1 MEVPLASASKCEL
14 RSVIRFLSAKKVT
27 PIEIHRQLVE
37 VYGEKCMDI
46 KNVRKWSREFNSGR
60 TNVHDEERS
69 GRPSVSDA
77 IVQAVKAEMLKNRRA
92 TIRDLEKKLGGVCSS
107 ETIRHI
113 LVNNLQYHKVSA
125 RWVPKQL
132 TEDHMKR
139 RVECATKVV
148 ARFEEEGDDFLEGF
162 VTGDETWAHHY
173 TPETK
178 ESSKQW
184 RHSDSPKPKKFKA
197 TLSAGKV
204 MATVFWDRHG
214 VLLVDFMP
222 RGTTINAARY
232 CETLEKLRRAIKNKR
247 PGLLSKGVKFHHDN
261 ARPHTANVTLDL
273 LKKFGWEIIDH
284 PPYSPDVAPS
294 DYHMFP
300 ALKKHL
306 GGKKFDSDAE
316 VQKEVNTWLRE
327 ADGEWYSAGIDKFI
341 VRMRK
346 VLEKNGDYVEK

>member
-77 IVQAVKAEMLKNRRA
+77 IVQAVEAEMLKNRRA
-92 TIRDLEKKLGGVCSS
+92 TIRDLEEKLGGVCSS

-113 LVNNLQYHKVSA
+113 LVNNLQYRKVSA
-125 RWVPKQL
+125 RWVPKQ
-132 TEDHMKR
+132 
-139 RVECATKVV
+139 
-148 ARFEEEGDDFLEGF
+148 
-162 VTGDETWAHHY
+162 
-173 TPETK
+173 
-178 ESSKQW
+178 
-184 RHSDSPKPKKFKA
+184 
-197 TLSAGKV
+197 
-204 MATVFWDRHG
+204 
-214 VLLVDFMP
+214 
-222 RGTTINAARY
+222 
-232 CETLEKLRRAIKNKR
+232 
-247 PGLLSKGVKFHHDN
+247 
-261 ARPHTANVTLDL
+261 
-273 LKKFGWEIIDH
+273 KFGWEIIDH

-306 GGKKFDSDAE
+306 GGKKFHTDAE
-316 VQKEVNTWLRE
+316 VQKEVNTWLRK
-327 ADGEWYSAGIDKFI
+327 ADGEWYTAGIDKFI

>member
-77 IVQAVKAEMLKNRRA
+77 IVQAVEAEMLKNRRA
-92 TIRDLEKKLGGVCSS
+92 TIRDLEEKLGGVCSS

-148 ARFEEEGDDFLEGF
+148 ARFEEEGDDF
-162 VTGDETWAHHY
+162 
-173 TPETK
+173 
-178 ESSKQW
+178 
-184 RHSDSPKPKKFKA
+184 
-197 TLSAGKV
+197 
-204 MATVFWDRHG
+204 FW
-214 VLLVDFMP
+214 
-222 RGTTINAARY
+222 
-232 CETLEKLRRAIKNKR
+232 
-247 PGLLSKGVKFHHDN
+247 N
-261 ARPHTANVTLDL
+261 ARDC
-273 LKKFGWEIIDH
+273 
-284 PPYSPDVAPS
+284 
-294 DYHMFP
+294 
-300 ALKKHL
+300 
-306 GGKKFDSDAE
+306 
-316 VQKEVNTWLRE
+316 
-327 ADGEWYSAGIDKFI
+327 
-341 VRMRK
+341 
-346 VLEKNGDYVEK
+346 

>member
-46 KNVRKWSREFNSGR
+46 KNVRKWSREFNFGR

-77 IVQAVKAEMLKNRRA
+77 IVQAVEAEMLKNRRA
-92 TIRDLEKKLGGVCSS
+92 TIRDLEEKLGGVCSS

-113 LVNNLQYHKVSA
+113 LVNNLQYHKV
-125 RWVPKQL
+125 
-132 TEDHMKR
+132 
-139 RVECATKVV
+139 C
-148 ARFEEEGDDFLEGF
+148 
-162 VTGDETWAHHY
+162 
-173 TPETK
+173 
-178 ESSKQW
+178 
-184 RHSDSPKPKKFKA
+184 
-197 TLSAGKV
+197 
-204 MATVFWDRHG
+204 
-214 VLLVDFMP
+214 
-222 RGTTINAARY
+222 
-232 CETLEKLRRAIKNKR
+232 
-247 PGLLSKGVKFHHDN
+247 

-316 VQKEVNTWLRE
+316 VQKEVNTWLHE